1 MVAKKQASKKK
12 VAKKRKPTQA
22 ERLASKKAVALPEN
36 WEEQMA
42 LDAKE
47 EYQEESKVSGGS
59 IVTLSTKD
67 KRFSLGDDDL
77 GSEIDVVVADS
88 AFEHAYY
95 DRPYDEDNPSPPAC
109 FAIGKVEKDLVPH
122 PDSPKPQHDNCKD
135 CPWNEFESAAVGKGK
150 ACKNKRRLALFAHGD
165 DGLSTEQMVILPI
178 APTGLKNY
186 AIYAKGVN
194 AKLKRP
200 TYAVVT
206 TMAFSD
212 KKSYPIVTHKM
223 HSILEKDDVDRVFKH
238 KGQVEDILLE
248 PYDVSS
254 YEEPVQKKKAAK
266 KKRRS
271 KMS

>member
-1 MVAKKQASKKK
+1 MVAKKKVTKKK
-12 VAKKRKPTQA
+12 VAKK
-22 ERLASKKAVALPEN
+22 SKSKAIALPSD
-36 WEEQMA
+36 WEAQMA

-59 IVTLSTKD
+59 IVTLSTRD

-77 GSEIDVVVADS
+77 GDEIDVVVADS

-109 FAIGKVEKDLVPH
+109 FAIGKSEKDLKPH
-122 PDSPKPQHDNCKD
+122 ANSPVPQHDNCKD
-135 CPWNEFESAAVGKGK
+135 CPLNEFESALVGKGK

-186 AIYAKGVN
+186 AVYAKGVN
-194 AKLKRP
+194 AKFKRP
-200 TYAVVT
+200 TYGVVT
-206 TMAFSD
+206 TMGFSD
-212 KKSYPIVTHKM
+212 KKTYPIVTHKM
-223 HSILEKDDVDRVFKH
+223 KAVLEEDDVARVFKH
-238 KGQVEDILLE
+238 KSQIEDILLE

-254 YEEPVQKKKAAK
+254 YEPPVAK
-266 KKRRS
+266 KTRGRKS

>member
-1 MVAKKQASKKK
+1 MVAKKRVSKKK
-12 VAKKRKPTQA
+12 VAKKTVA
-22 ERLASKKAVALPEN
+22 KKSTKKEVALPAD
-36 WEEQMA
+36 WERQMA
-42 LDAKE
+42 ADAKE

-77 GSEIDVVVADS
+77 GNEIDVVVADS

-122 PDSPKPQHDNCKD
+122 PDSPVPQHENCKD

-206 TMAFSD
+206 TMGFSD

-223 HSILEKDDVDRVFKH
+223 HSVLEKDDVGRVFKH

-254 YEEPVQKKKAAK
+254 YEEPAVKKKTARK
-266 KKRRS
+266 KKS